1 MLAIAAVHKVGD
13 KKRSERLLGVGAH
26 RLLVLA
32 TKKRPLLS
40 LGAAS
45 SRLRVCFWC
54 GLLSNLY
61 PHHAPLTTHLSPFT
75 LTPTLALTLTLT
87 LTLTLNFNPNPHPNL
102 HPNLNPDPDP
112 NPNRDPDP

>member
-54 GLLSNLY
+54 GLLSNLN
-61 PHHAPLTTHLSPFT
+61 PHHSPS
-75 LTPTLALTLTLT
+75 P
-87 LTLTLNFNPNPHPNL
+87 
-102 HPNLNPDPDP
+102 
-112 NPNRDPDP
+112 